1 MFIIV
6 AIACLVVGV
15 ALGYVIADKAS
26 QHAIYAA
33 RAKGLI
39 EGQGAGALERH
50 AMFQELQR
58 LRARNRR
65 LETRERTLTST
76 RPSA

>member
-1 MFIIV
+1 MITATAIV
-6 AIACLVVGV
+6 CLGVG
-15 ALGYVIADKAS
+15 AAFGHFMADKAS

-39 EGQGAGALERH
+39 EGQSAGALERH

-65 LETRERTLTST
+65 LEARERTLATT